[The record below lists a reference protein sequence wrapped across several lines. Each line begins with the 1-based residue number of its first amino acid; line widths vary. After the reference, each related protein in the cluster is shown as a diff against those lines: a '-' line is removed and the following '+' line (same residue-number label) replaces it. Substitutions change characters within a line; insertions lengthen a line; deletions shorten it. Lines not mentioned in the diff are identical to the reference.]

1 MRRRIAVALV
11 VSGLVV
17 ACSTQVDRVTVGPT
31 AATPE
36 TATSGAADSTAD
48 STADGQVTT
57 TLSTVAPVPIA
68 KEITDAPAVQVVG
81 ARAEQDYDGF
91 VAQVV
96 LDLDAFWTS
105 AYPAVS
111 GGAPYEPLDRG
122 IWPVWPDA
130 EGVPGCGVARR
141 TSYPEIEDNAFYCP
155 DEDFIAFDDEYL
167 FPRLEDDFGRYTVAM
182 VLAHEWGHAIQAR
195 LGSSLPGVITELQ
208 ADCFAGSWMDRVRDG
223 GAAGLHLRSTII
235 GDAASR
241 ILEFRD
247 SPGTSADDEGA
258 HGSAFDRLGSFQD
271 GLEGGPNACE
281 AYAASPPVVLELP
294 FNSLDEQRNQGD
306 MPLEKLVDSV
316 PADLDRFWG
325 QLLERSGTSFAGL
338 SGTVKS
344 YAAGG
349 PYPRCSGLTSADFE
363 QGVVYCPSP
372 EFVAYEQG
380 GANARL
386 HTTIGDFSVGVLFAD
401 RWAEAVQHR
410 LVLST
415 EGAPA
420 ALQRDCLTGV
430 WVEDVVPRPTRQQNF
445 AISPGDLDEAV
456 RTYLLFT
463 EDAEE
468 SAEAALARIGS
479 FRSGVFTG
487 LESCGL

>member
-1 MRRRIAVALV
+1 M
-11 VSGLVV
+11 
-17 ACSTQVDRVTVGPT
+17 
-31 AATPE
+31 
-36 TATSGAADSTAD
+36 
-48 STADGQVTT
+48 
-57 TLSTVAPVPIA
+57 A
-68 KEITDAPAVQVVG
+68 KEITDAPSVQVVG
-81 ARAEQDYDGF
+81 TRAEQAYDGF

-96 LDLDAFWTS
+96 IDLDSFWAS
-105 AYPAVS
+105 AYPAIS
-111 GGAPYEPLDRG
+111 GGAAYDPLERG

-130 EGVPGCGVARR
+130 EGVPGCGGETR

-223 GAAGLHLRSTII
+223 GAAGLQLTDPDLRLAII
-235 GDAASR
+235 G

-271 GLEGGPNACE
+271 GLEGGAPACE

-294 FNSLDEQRNQGD
+294 FNSLDDQQTQGD
-306 MPLEKLVDSV
+306 MPLETLVDSV

-325 QLLERSGTSFAGL
+325 ALLERSGTPFEGL
-338 SGTVKS
+338 SGTVQT

-349 PYPRCSGLTSADFE
+349 PYPGCSSLTPEDFE

-380 GANARL
+380 GSNARL
-386 HTTIGDFSVGVLFAD
+386 HNTIGDFSVGVLFAD
-401 RWAEAVQHR
+401 RWAEAVQYH
-410 LVLST
+410 LGLST

-430 WVEDVVPRPTRQQNF
+430 WVEDVVPRPTRDQAF

>member
-17 ACSTQVDRVTVGPT
+17 ACSTQVDRVAVGPT

-36 TATSGAADSTAD
+36 TAASGP
-48 STADGQVTT
+48 ADGVPADTAATT
-57 TLSTVAPVPIA
+57 TPSTLAPAPMA
-68 KEITDAPAVQVVG
+68 KEITDAPSVQVVG
-81 ARAEQDYDGF
+81 TRAEQAYDGF

-96 LDLDAFWTS
+96 IDLDSFWAS
-105 AYPAVS
+105 AYPAIS
-111 GGAPYEPLDRG
+111 GGAAYDPLERG

-130 EGVPGCGVARR
+130 QGVPGCGGETR

-223 GAAGLHLRSTII
+223 GAAGLQLTDPDLRLAII
-235 GDAASR
+235 G

-271 GLEGGPNACE
+271 GLEGGAPACE

-294 FNSLDEQRNQGD
+294 FNSLDDQQTQGD
-306 MPLEKLVDSV
+306 MPLETLVDSV

-325 QLLERSGTSFAGL
+325 ALLERSGTPFEGL
-338 SGTVKS
+338 SGTVQT
-344 YAAGG
+344 YAGGG
-349 PYPRCSGLTSADFE
+349 PYPGCSSLTPEDFE

-380 GANARL
+380 GSNARL
-386 HTTIGDFSVGVLFAD
+386 HNTIGDFSVGVLFAD
-401 RWAEAVQHR
+401 RWAEAVQHH
-410 LVLST
+410 LGLST

-430 WVEDVVPRPTRQQNF
+430 WVEDVVPRPTREQAF

>member
-17 ACSTQVDRVTVGPT
+17 ACSAQVDRVTVGPT

-36 TATSGAADSTAD
+36 TAATGTAD
-48 STADGQVTT
+48 TTATT
-57 TLSTVAPVPIA
+57 TPPSTLAPAPMA
-68 KEITDAPAVQVVG
+68 KAITDAPAVQVAG
-81 ARAEQDYDGF
+81 ARAEQAYDAF
-91 VAQVV
+91 VAQVI
-96 LDLDAFWTS
+96 LDLDSFWVTT
-105 AYPAVS
+105 YPAMA
-111 GGAPYEPLDRG
+111 GGATYEPLEQG
-122 IWPVWPDA
+122 VWPVWPEA
-130 EGVPGCGVARR
+130 EGVPGCGGERR

-155 DEDFIAFDDEYL
+155 DEDFIAFDDELL
-167 FPRLEDDFGRYTVAM
+167 FPRLDEDFGRYTVAM

-223 GAAGLHLRSTII
+223 GAAGLQLTDPDLRLAIS
-235 GDAASR
+235 G

-271 GLEGGPNACE
+271 GLEGGAQACE

-294 FNSLDEQRNQGD
+294 FNSLDDAQTQGD
-306 MPLEKLVDSV
+306 MPLETLVSSV

-325 QLLERSGTSFAGL
+325 ELLGRSGTTFGGL
-338 SGTVKS
+338 SGTVQS
-344 YAAGG
+344 YPTGG
-349 PYPRCSGLTSADFE
+349 PYPRCRGLTTSDFE

-372 EFVAYEQG
+372 EFVAYELG

-410 LVLST
+410 LGLGT
-415 EGAPA
+415 EGGPA

-430 WVEDVVPRPTRQQNF
+430 WVEDVVPRPTRQQEFN
-445 AISPGDLDEAV
+445 ISPGDLDEAV

>member
-1 MRRRIAVALV
+1 MRRRIAVALA

-36 TATSGAADSTAD
+36 TAATGTAD
-48 STADGQVTT
+48 STPGAPATT
-57 TLSTVAPVPIA
+57 TPPSTTLAPAPMA
-68 KEITDAPAVQVVG
+68 KAITDAPAVQVAG
-81 ARAEQDYDGF
+81 ARTEQAYDAF
-91 VAQVV
+91 VAQVI
-96 LDLDAFWTS
+96 LDLDSFWVTT
-105 AYPAVS
+105 YPAIAR
-111 GGAPYEPLDRG
+111 GGTYEPLERG
-122 IWPVWPDA
+122 VWPVWTEA
-130 EGVPGCGVARR
+130 EGVPGCGGERR

-155 DEDFIAFDDEYL
+155 DEDFIAFDDELL

-223 GAAGLHLRSTII
+223 GAAGLQLTDPDLRLAIT
-235 GDAASR
+235 G

-271 GLEGGPNACE
+271 GLEGGARACE

-294 FNSLDEQRNQGD
+294 FNDLTDASTQGD
-306 MPLEKLVDSV
+306 MPLETLVSSV

-325 QLLERSGTSFAGL
+325 ALLERAGAAFGGL
-338 SGTVKS
+338 SRTVQS
-344 YAAGG
+344 YPAGG
-349 PYPRCSGLTSADFE
+349 PYPQCGGLTTSDFE

-372 EFVAYEQG
+372 EFVAYELG

-401 RWAEAVQHR
+401 RWAEAVQRR
-410 LVLST
+410 LGLGT
-415 EGAPA
+415 EGGPA

-430 WVEDVVPRPTRQQNF
+430 WVEDVVPRPTRQQEFN
-445 AISPGDLDEAV
+445 ISPGDLDEAV

-463 EDAEE
+463 EDAQE

-479 FRSGVFTG
+479 FRSGVVTG

>member
-1 MRRRIAVALV
+1 
-11 VSGLVV
+11 
-17 ACSTQVDRVTVGPT
+17 
-31 AATPE
+31 
-36 TATSGAADSTAD
+36 
-48 STADGQVTT
+48 
-57 TLSTVAPVPIA
+57 
-68 KEITDAPAVQVVG
+68 
-81 ARAEQDYDGF
+81 
-91 VAQVV
+91 
-96 LDLDAFWTS
+96 
-105 AYPAVS
+105 
-111 GGAPYEPLDRG
+111 
-122 IWPVWPDA
+122 
-130 EGVPGCGVARR
+130 
-141 TSYPEIEDNAFYCP
+141 
-155 DEDFIAFDDEYL
+155 
-167 FPRLEDDFGRYTVAM
+167 M

-208 ADCFAGSWMDRVRDG
+208 ADCFAGSWMDRVREG
-223 GAAGLHLRSTII
+223 GAAGLQLTDPDLRLAIT
-235 GDAASR
+235 G

-271 GLEGGPNACE
+271 GLEGGAPACE

-294 FNSLDEQRNQGD
+294 FNSLDDQRTRGD
-306 MPLEKLVDSV
+306 MPLETLVDSV

-325 QLLERSGTSFAGL
+325 ALLQRSGTPFAGL
-338 SGTVKS
+338 SETVQT
-344 YAAGG
+344 YVAGG
-349 PYPRCSGLTSADFE
+349 PYPRCSSLTPADFE

-386 HTTIGDFSVGVLFAD
+386 HNTIGDFSVGVLFAD

-410 LVLST
+410 LGLNT

-430 WVEDVVPRPTRQQNF
+430 WVEDVVPRPTRQQAF

>member
-17 ACSTQVDRVTVGPT
+17 ACSTQVDRVAVGPT

-36 TATSGAADSTAD
+36 TAASDP
-48 STADGQVTT
+48 ADGVPADTAATT
-57 TLSTVAPVPIA
+57 TPSTLAPAPMA
-68 KEITDAPAVQVVG
+68 KEITDAPSVQVVG
-81 ARAEQDYDGF
+81 TRAEQAYDGF

-96 LDLDAFWTS
+96 IDLDSFWAS
-105 AYPAVS
+105 AYPAIS
-111 GGAPYEPLDRG
+111 GGAAYDPLERG

-130 EGVPGCGVARR
+130 EGVPGCGGETR

-223 GAAGLHLRSTII
+223 GAAGLQLTDPDLRLAII
-235 GDAASR
+235 G

-271 GLEGGPNACE
+271 GLEGGAPACE

-294 FNSLDEQRNQGD
+294 FNSLDDQQTQGD
-306 MPLEKLVDSV
+306 MPLETLVDSV

-325 QLLERSGTSFAGL
+325 ALLERSGTPFEGL
-338 SGTVKS
+338 SGTVQT

-349 PYPRCSGLTSADFE
+349 PYPGCSGLRPEDFE

-380 GANARL
+380 GSNARL
-386 HTTIGDFSVGVLFAD
+386 HNTIGDFSVGVLFAD
-401 RWAEAVQHR
+401 RWAEAVQYH
-410 LVLST
+410 LGLST

-430 WVEDVVPRPTRQQNF
+430 WVEDVVPRPTRDQAF

>member
-1 MRRRIAVALV
+1 VI
-11 VSGLVV
+11 
-17 ACSTQVDRVTVGPT
+17 
-31 AATPE
+31 
-36 TATSGAADSTAD
+36 
-48 STADGQVTT
+48 
-57 TLSTVAPVPIA
+57 
-68 KEITDAPAVQVVG
+68 
-81 ARAEQDYDGF
+81 
-91 VAQVV
+91 
-96 LDLDAFWTS
+96 LDLDSFWDST
-105 AYPAVS
+105 YPAIS
-111 GGAPYEPLDRG
+111 GGVAYEPLERG
-122 IWPVWPDA
+122 IWPVWADA
-130 EGVPGCGVARR
+130 EGVPGCGGERR

-208 ADCFAGSWMDRVRDG
+208 ADCFAGSWMDRVRTG
-223 GAAGLHLRSTII
+223 GAAGLQLTDPDLRLAIT
-235 GDAASR
+235 G

-271 GLEGGPNACE
+271 GLEGGALACE
-281 AYAASPPVVLELP
+281 SYAASPPVVLELP
-294 FNSLDEQRNQGD
+294 FNTVDEQRTQGD

-325 QLLERSGTSFAGL
+325 ALLERSGTPFEGL
-338 SGTVKS
+338 SRTVRT

-349 PYPRCSGLTSADFE
+349 PYPRCSGLTPEDFE

-380 GANARL
+380 GTNARL

-401 RWAEAVQHR
+401 RWAEAVQHH
-410 LVLST
+410 LGLST
-415 EGAPA
+415 TGAPA

-430 WVEDVVPRPTRQQNF
+430 WVEDVVPRPTSSEQRF
-445 AISPGDLDEAV
+445 FISPGDLDEAV